1 MARLIYSG
9 NFYFDGHYRFTQ
21 PGEYEVDEA
30 KAQQLLADFPDQF
43 AAVEGTQNQS
53 EGARPTKS
61 LSKMNRAEL
70 EAVAADIGLAVT
82 EDLDTNQKLK
92 EAIETRRTAK

>member
-1 MARLIYSG
+1 MARLRYTG

-21 PGEYEVDEA
+21 PGDYEVDEA

-43 AAVEGTQNQS
+43 AAVEGTQKDSN
-53 EGARPTKS
+53 GNAPVKS

-92 EAIETRRTAK
+92 EAIENKQTAK